1 MLTAVAAAGSIFM
14 GWSGGGCT
22 GTGPCTLTLTAATGV
37 AAIFDL
43 QTFALTVSKAGTG
56 GGTVTSTPVGITC
69 GTSCSWSYASGT
81 LAPLTA
87 TPAADSTFDGWS
99 GSGCTGTGPCTV
111 TLTAATAVTATF
123 SAQTS
128 PPTTTPAA
136 PGSAPRA
143 PAPTGTTVGTASPA
157 PPPTGANAQRT

>member
-43 QTFALTVSKAGTG
+43 QTFALTVSNAGTG
-56 GGTVTSTPVGITC
+56 SGTVTSTPVGITC

-81 LAPLTA
+81 MALLTA

-99 GSGCTGTGPCTV
+99 GGGCTGTGPCTV
-111 TLTAATAVTATF
+111 TLTAATEVTATF
-123 SAQTS
+123 SVQTFTLTAIPS
-128 PPTTTPAA
+128 GTGSGAIPRTQ
-136 PGSAPRA
+136 PGLTHGTVSSATNPI
-143 PAPTGTTVGTASPA
+143 G
-157 PPPTGANAQRT
+157 